1 MFQCIEEDRLKK
13 LLYNDHGGAL
23 IIVLGIMLMLSV
35 AAIMAVHTAQ
45 TDMDLSF
52 NQLHYDQAFYVADA
66 GIKQTLLTL
75 NQDNEWNGAY
85 VDVAFEEGAYTVIVI
100 HAHLDLAVA
109 DTVEVRSTGIV
120 EQARA
125 NLRATI
131 VPELEY
137 PFVFAMY
144 GEDSIFMDQSTES
157 DSYNSDLGDYTT
169 TQTYTD
175 GDIASN
181 GTILLDNAA
190 VVGGDV
196 SSATDGGVTVDA
208 TCTVY
213 ENVSDD
219 VDSVMLD
226 PIEQERYD
234 DALADNDNGTGM
246 TGDYDLTGL
255 DLTLATADTCILT
268 QDSGVYFFNDITME
282 ATSCIL
288 LGPGVTNV
296 TIYMTGL
303 LSLENSTSINFPGEP
318 ENLLIYSQGDVVI
331 NGNDII
337 VCAAF
342 YGLSADVILINS
354 CEWYGSIIANSCVLK
369 NNAAVHYDAA
379 LIDKETRTTG
389 RMMIIAWLEE

>member
-1 MFQCIEEDRLKK
+1 MKK
-13 LLYNDHGGAL
+13 QVDNNHGGAL
-23 IIVLGIMLMLSV
+23 LIVLGIMLMLSI

-75 NQDNEWNGAY
+75 NYDNQWNGAY
-85 VDVAFEEGAYTVIVI
+85 VDVAFEEGAYTVAVI
-100 HAHLDLAVA
+100 HAHLDTPVA
-109 DTVEVRSTGIV
+109 DTVQVRSTGLV

-144 GEDSIFMDQSTES
+144 GEDSIFMDQSTQT
-157 DSYNSDLGDYTT
+157 DSYNSDIGDYTT

-175 GDIASN
+175 GDVASN

-190 VVGGDV
+190 IVGGDV

-213 ENVSDD
+213 EDVNDD

-226 PIEQERYD
+226 PIDQERYD
-234 DALADNDNGTGM
+234 EALADNDNLTGM
-246 TGDYDLTGL
+246 SGDYSLLGI
-255 DLTLATADTCILT
+255 DLTLGTADTCVLT
-268 QDSGVYFFNDITME
+268 QDSGVYYFNDITMA

-296 TIYMTGL
+296 TIFMTGT
-303 LSLENSTSINFPGEP
+303 LSVENTTSINFPGEP
-318 ENLLIYSQGDVVI
+318 ENLLIYSQGDVVV

-337 VCAAF
+337 ICAAF
-342 YGLSADVILINS
+342 YGLDADVILENS
-354 CEWYGSIIANSCVLK
+354 VEWYGSIIANSCILK
-369 NNAAVHYDAA
+369 NNAEVHYDAA